1 MHPVTLPRRHPL
13 NWEAF
18 LSPSVDAV
26 CVCGGGASAEN
37 ARCGLKPVSLPAP
50 QISLFWHKHPAT
62 ERRGRELLIGC
73 NKLFIIA
80 EEKKKKSAASFY
92 SQIVGA
98 TSKVDIS

>member
-1 MHPVTLPRRHPL
+1 MHPVTLPRCHPL

-37 ARCGLKPVSLPAP
+37 ARCGLKPVSLPPP